1 MSFSDVLL
9 QQVIN
14 GVSLGAMYALLAL
27 GFTMVYGIIELINFA
42 HFNIFML
49 GSFIAMWVLQG
60 LGIAGQSHVLY
71 GLPLIGVL
79 LAALVVTMLGTGVVG
94 VLIERFALRPLRGM
108 SGTAP
113 MITTIGISYVIYN
126 LILLGAGADSK
137 NYANPMPPI
146 KWEIGDA
153 VLRLRELLLWAISL

>member
-14 GVSLGAMYALLAL
+14 GVSLGAMYSLLAL

-49 GSFIAMWVLQG
+49 GSFIALWVMQAMGIVGQG
-60 LGIAGQSHVLY
+60 TVLY

-79 LAALVVTMLGTGVVG
+79 LVALVATMLGTGMVG
-94 VLIERFALRPLRGM
+94 VAIERVALRPLRGI

-113 MITTIGISYVIYN
+113 MITTIGLS
-126 LILLGAGADSK
+126 
-137 NYANPMPPI
+137 
-146 KWEIGDA
+146 
-153 VLRLRELLLWAISL
+153 